1 MTLEE
6 IFEKYKGGI
15 RIPRI
20 QRGYVQG
27 RDDEKGTEIRANFVP
42 TLVDAVFNGKDLSLD
57 FIYGIAGTDGD
68 VRMPLVG
75 QQRLTTLLLLS
86 WLCGKWKR
94 EWHFTY
100 ESRRIPQLCV
110 EGLMKHPYMATD
122 KPSVGIE
129 NADWFLPVWKNDPT
143 VSGMLRM
150 LDAMYEKIGS
160 RRCTDADFSRIT
172 FLLHGIDGDAET
184 FDHIFR
190 KMNARGK
197 ELSPWENL
205 KAMLD
210 KYLPDSLADEWRD
223 KIDDE
228 WAEAIWKHA
237 GGDIAKLDKAMEKIV
252 RIAYSRF
259 AGPDS
264 YDDPLYVFESKLSE
278 QQSTDGVSVFDRKLF
293 YQTACLYFSRI
304 KAISHG
310 WSKDR
315 QKNALWCESSDGSD
329 FWEWLFAD
337 SYCSFAD
344 RLRYAFLSELSV
356 CPDRKRRRR
365 VLLNLL
371 DNTPQIAKEDLN
383 ASMEAG
389 LEFLSGRFE
398 LEGLQSSGMAF
409 VQWQLEDEK
418 LKWKLPAV
426 EVVSFEKDDLVHRGS
441 MRFIGWSDF
450 VDEEDVRRRLES
462 VRSEIRN
469 DWIGFYR
476 NLAARI
482 PEDAIGEREY
492 VHVPVYKD
500 DIATWRDKILSS
512 RFFIAALASWHASPD
527 IPEKIPYWVI
537 HLCELLANGKAEC
550 SSLRK
555 FGGWMFLL
563 QNEKRRSPSGKS
575 VRLDYNDQER
585 TNRQLLKDGEIFYA
599 APWPWVEAK
608 DGGTWFNV
616 CHESWWMCNTPPR
629 VPRSADGS
637 FPEITNS
644 MS

>member
-1 MTLEE
+1 
-6 IFEKYKGGI
+6 
-15 RIPRI
+15 
-20 QRGYVQG
+20 
-27 RDDEKGTEIRANFVP
+27 
-42 TLVDAVFNGKDLSLD
+42 
-57 FIYGIAGTDGD
+57 
-68 VRMPLVG
+68 
-75 QQRLTTLLLLS
+75 
-86 WLCGKWKR
+86 
-94 EWHFTY
+94 
-100 ESRRIPQLCV
+100 
-110 EGLMKHPYMATD
+110 MKHPYMATD

-329 FWEWLFAD
+329 FWKWLLPTAIAHLPTVFA
-337 SYCSFAD
+337 
-344 RLRYAFLSELSV
+344 
-356 CPDRKRRRR
+356 
-365 VLLNLL
+365 
-371 DNTPQIAKEDLN
+371 T
-383 ASMEAG
+383 
-389 LEFLSGRFE
+389 RFC
-398 LEGLQSSGMAF
+398 QNCRF
-409 VQWQLEDEK
+409 V
-418 LKWKLPAV
+418 PTAR
-426 EVVSFEKDDLVHRGS
+426 DDGV
-441 MRFIGWSDF
+441 
-450 VDEEDVRRRLES
+450 
-462 VRSEIRN
+462 
-469 DWIGFYR
+469 
-476 NLAARI
+476 
-482 PEDAIGEREY
+482 
-492 VHVPVYKD
+492 
-500 DIATWRDKILSS
+500 
-512 RFFIAALASWHASPD
+512 FF
-527 IPEKIPYWVI
+527 
-537 HLCELLANGKAEC
+537 
-550 SSLRK
+550 
-555 FGGWMFLL
+555 
-563 QNEKRRSPSGKS
+563 
-575 VRLDYNDQER
+575 
-585 TNRQLLKDGEIFYA
+585 
-599 APWPWVEAK
+599 
-608 DGGTWFNV
+608 
-616 CHESWWMCNTPPR
+616 
-629 VPRSADGS
+629 
-637 FPEITNS
+637 
-644 MS
+644 